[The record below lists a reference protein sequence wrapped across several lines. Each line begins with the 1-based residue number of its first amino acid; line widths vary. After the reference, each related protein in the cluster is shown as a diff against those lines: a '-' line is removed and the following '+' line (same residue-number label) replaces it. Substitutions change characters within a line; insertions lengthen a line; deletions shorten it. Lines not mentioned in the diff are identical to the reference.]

1 MVQSPTMPLRVG
13 VIGTGWAERVQ
24 IPALK
29 AGGLTIAAVA
39 SRDPKR
45 AREVASRHDL
55 DFFTGNW
62 HELLDRCELLVI
74 TSPPA
79 RHMEQTSTAL
89 AAGLHVICEKPLGL
103 TDDEAEIMVRG
114 ASQRPNQLALVDHE
128 LRFTPVR
135 QKARELLGSGVIGK
149 VLVITARVATDARM
163 DPTSPWNWWSEA
175 AQGGGIL
182 NAIGSHILDGIAWLL
197 PDLGPVEPRGATLGR
212 TYPTRRD
219 GLGTNRTVT
228 ADDIAS
234 VTFAMGDAVG
244 TMLVHGASLD
254 GPVDLL
260 TLRGTEGTIVID
272 RSLKLYLGK
281 RGSDLK
287 EYRVKLPTVVPNRFR
302 ASAYAAG
309 TVLFGSALHRWS
321 KDGDPSHL
329 EPAAT
334 LADGARVQRLLSR
347 IRNLASSPR

>member
-1 MVQSPTMPLRVG
+1 MPLRIG

-62 HELLDRCELLVI
+62 HELLNRCELLVI
-74 TSPPA
+74 TSPPTY
-79 RHMEQTSTAL
+79 HLEQTSTAL
-89 AAGLHVICEKPLGL
+89 AAGLHVICEKPLAL
-103 TDDEAEIMVRG
+103 TGDEAETMVRG
-114 ASQRPNQLALVDHE
+114 ASRRPNQLALVDHE

-135 QKARELLGSGVIGK
+135 QKARELLASGVIGK

-163 DPTSPWNWWSEA
+163 DPTFPWNWWSEV

-182 NAIGSHILDGIAWLL
+182 NAIGSHILDGIPWLL
-197 PDLGPVEPRGATLGR
+197 PDLGPIEPRGATLGR

-219 GLGTNRTVT
+219 SLGTNRTVT
-228 ADDIAS
+228 ADDITS

-287 EYRVKLPTVVPNRFR
+287 EYRVKLPASGPQPIPSLRLRSGHR
-302 ASAYAAG
+302 AIRECPA
-309 TVLFGSALHRWS
+309 
-321 KDGDPSHL
+321 PL
-329 EPAAT
+329 E
-334 LADGARVQRLLSR
+334 
-347 IRNLASSPR
+347 